1 MGDDVRVADAL
12 LLDGL
17 VRPFL
22 VAMTSSSKNGDC
34 SKAGSSADNYQMS
47 SYPPYPILDNGA
59 YRGIGVPP

>member
-17 VRPFL
+17 LRLFL
-22 VAMTSSSKNGDC
+22 VAMTSPSNKNGDFLRQ
-34 SKAGSSADNYQMS
+34 DHELINQQMT

-59 YRGIGVPP
+59 YR